1 MIKYNFLSEGN
12 SIINYDIERENEK
25 ENYYEKRVEDINYC
39 YSQISKKNKQIIE
52 YKNIIAN
59 LQSTQEKLLQD
70 IQTLHKKT
78 SNSNINK
85 PKNKMSE
92 IKKEFSQ
99 EQILLSK
106 IKKLQN
112 ENTKLKMRINKS
124 EEKENIFY
132 ANINN
137 KLLKAERD
145 IELLSF
151 ENKNNNN
158 IILAI
163 QNFLFNINEK
173 LNSEN
178 QTLIFD
184 LSLIDNNTF
193 IHNLQILES
202 NIINK
207 INQLNNIG
215 NICLYNSRNYDKRK
229 LYDFEGDTYIKN
241 HYTIGVGRTSDT
253 KIKNIKKILKHRN
266 QMKPMKTINY
276 INSQNIKKK
285 KFGLFYNNYFT
296 EKQKDFKPMKAY
308 SLRNDYLKDIGIN
321 DDICFENKENKINN
335 MGNNGRTNDTK
346 QK

>member
-12 SIINYDIERENEK
+12 SIINYDIEREKEK
-25 ENYYEKRVEDINYC
+25 ENYYEKRVDDINYC

-59 LQSTQEKLLQD
+59 LQSTQEKLLRD
-70 IQTLHKKT
+70 IQTLQKKT
-78 SNSNINK
+78 SNSSINK
-85 PKNKMSE
+85 PKNKISE
-92 IKKEFSQ
+92 IKKEFNQ

-112 ENTKLKMRINKS
+112 ENTNLKMRINKS

-132 ANINN
+132 ENINN
-137 KLLKAERD
+137 KLIKAERD
-145 IELLSF
+145 IELLSL

-173 LNSEN
+173 LNSES
-178 QTLIFD
+178 QALIFD

-241 HYTIGVGRTSDT
+241 HYTIGGGGTSDT
-253 KIKNIKKILKHRN
+253 KIKNIKKNLKHRN
-266 QMKPMKTINY
+266 QIKPMKTINY
-276 INSQNIKKK
+276 INSQNIKNK

-335 MGNNGRTNDTK
+335 MGNNGRTDDSK